1 MANRKVYIVGRK
13 NHTKPCDISV
23 PEDQDAVSRQHLEIT
38 DTGGRDFLVVDISG
52 QNGTE
57 IWENGDWVPIN
68 QGNVRRDTPLRL
80 GQQYQTSVGDLLD
93 LIAPPLHS
101 PEDPPAAPPE
111 PEPPAQP
118 SPAPRQGGGA
128 YLDPETGEIIR
139 R

>member
-80 GQQYQTSVGDLLD
+80 GQQYQTSHRKIRLPHRLNRNLRPSLHLLHGRVVVHTWIQKREKLFGD
-93 LIAPPLHS
+93 
-101 PEDPPAAPPE
+101 E
-111 PEPPAQP
+111 
-118 SPAPRQGGGA
+118 
-128 YLDPETGEIIR
+128 
-139 R
+139 